1 MTQKVGIRTLD
12 LILCFLTS
20 THHLITPTPTFSFLV
35 YSIITI
41 PSFITML
48 SLLSIFTFIPL
59 AVSAARIPHHVL
71 DLDAS
76 LVSDT
81 KSTLDLGLVPRSP
94 NPAPGIFDV
103 VNNVP
108 IVSNVVN
115 TVTQILPDIDAG
127 VSFCV
132 TLGADANLQLGSES
146 VFLAA
151 GICLCI
157 DADVEV
163 GNGPNAI
170 SIKTSAGQTLRGA
183 LAIKLRKSVSHPL
196 TPFSYTLADL

>member
-1 MTQKVGIRTLD
+1 
-12 LILCFLTS
+12 
-20 THHLITPTPTFSFLV
+20 
-35 YSIITI
+35 
-41 PSFITML
+41 ML